1 LRGAEVVC
9 SLPHALR
16 SDYASIVWSQQDVA
30 IAGCAILYNGQYKE
44 TCPLTD
50 FSTEIPRRLL
60 DIEDKSRSNLFAWR
74 GQFSPQLIEVLIKAY
89 CPPNATILDP
99 FAGSGTVLYE
109 AARMGFSAY
118 GFELN
123 PSAWTFSKLYEF
135 ANVPDRSREAA
146 IRELRV
152 RVDREFPIVLF
163 SEEVLSFDEV
173 ESRVIRLGTSI
184 SDHAKILC
192 NALVVL
198 LDAFNNK
205 ISSGLIQSKFMLLA
219 KLVKALPYSDRL
231 IKADLQDARRL
242 PLESCSIDFVIT
254 SPPYINVF
262 NYHQNYRR
270 SVELLGWD
278 VLRVA
283 RSEIGS
289 NRANRGNRFLT
300 VVQYCIDMAN
310 VLQEL
315 ARVVRPGGR
324 AVLVVGYESK
334 VLGIPFH
341 NAEIVEALA
350 EQIGMFDLVMRQQ
363 RIFQNRFGQ
372 DIREDILNLRRRACS
387 NGCVMPE
394 NVGRAVALNAL
405 RKGFSAVAAKNRS
418 WLDQAVAA
426 IRRTEGT
433 PVFDSGS
440 YSIYQTRDHVMMVKE
455 DEGDYPV
462 EDNSIQLPTPHFSK
476 LQALLGNP
484 RLPAADKPR
493 VEEAIDRY
501 QKWIKELES
510 VRAGRKGAVEKLVD
524 ATNKY
529 KAFIELELIFD
540 SPEDFLYRQK
550 GQLKLDNTILEE
562 FLPQLMFRGLS
573 LPAGTFE
580 FGPQKTFAGL
590 SFTSSLGCT
599 GQGGQASLRTKDQ
612 DFVLGKQLFIMTS
625 FDREFRDAER
635 MEAHLGY
642 VCAECKTNLDKTMF
656 QEAVATSRDLKI
668 AVPASLYFLVCE
680 FLDMTPLSITSTHID
695 EVLIVR
701 KAKRMNSNVRQEY
714 RTASDRKAHRSEYL
728 EFLDSS
734 KYHADVFQRM
744 INKIQ
749 AMADDTNPSAG
760 KVLSRGYF

>member
-1 LRGAEVVC
+1 M
-9 SLPHALR
+9 
-16 SDYASIVWSQQDVA
+16 
-30 IAGCAILYNGQYKE
+30 QYKE
-44 TCPLTD
+44 IYTLTD
-50 FSTEIPRRLL
+50 FETEIPQRLL
-60 DIEDKSRSNLFAWR
+60 NIEDKSRSNLFAWR
-74 GQFSPQLIEVLIKAY
+74 GQFSPQLIETLIDAY
-89 CPPNATILDP
+89 CPRNATILDP

-109 AARMGFSAY
+109 ASRMGLSAY

-135 ANVPDRSREAA
+135 ANVPHPSRDAA
-146 IRELRV
+146 IRELRAKV
-152 RVDREFPIVLF
+152 AREFPIVLF
-163 SEEVLSFDEV
+163 SEEVLPPEEV
-173 ESRVIRLGTSI
+173 ESRIIRIGTSI

-198 LDAFNNK
+198 LDIFNNK
-205 ISSGLIQSKFMLLA
+205 ISSDLIQHKLMVLA
-219 KLVKALPYSDRL
+219 ELVRGLPYSDRL
-231 IKADLQDARRL
+231 IKADLQDARCL
-242 PLESCSIDFVIT
+242 PLGGHSTDFVIT

-270 SVELLGWD
+270 SVEILGWD

-324 AVLVVGYESK
+324 LVLIVGYESR
-334 VLGIPFH
+334 VLGVPFH

-350 EQIGMFDLVMRQQ
+350 EQIGMFDLAIRQH
-363 RIFQNRFGQ
+363 RVFQNRFGQ
-372 DIREDILNLRRRACS
+372 DIREDILNLTRRSYS
-387 NGCVMPE
+387 NGCGLSE
-394 NVGRAVALNAL
+394 SVGRTVALNAL
-405 RKGFSAVAAKNRS
+405 RSGFPFVASKNRPLLDEAVAE
-418 WLDQAVAA
+418 VE
-426 IRRTEGT
+426 RTEGT
-433 PVFDSGS
+433 PVFDSYA
-440 YSIYQTRDHVMMVKE
+440 YSTYQTRDYVMMVKE
-455 DEGDYPV
+455 EEEDYPMN
-462 EDNSIQLPTPHFSK
+462 DNNIQLPTPHFSK
-476 LQALLGNP
+476 LQALLENP
-484 RLPAADKPR
+484 RLPGVDKPR
-493 VEEAIDRY
+493 VEDALVRY
-501 QKWIKELES
+501 REWIKELES
-510 VRAGRKGAVEKLVD
+510 VRAGRKGAVQKLVD

-573 LPAGTFE
+573 LPSGTFE

-590 SFTSSLGCT
+590 SFTSSLGNT

-612 DFVLGKQLFIMTS
+612 DFVLGKRLFLMTS

-680 FLDMTPLSITSTHID
+680 FLDMTPVSITSTHID
-695 EVLIVR
+695 DVLIVR

-728 EFLDSS
+728 EFLDGS

-744 INKIQ
+744 IDKIQ
-749 AMADDTNPSAG
+749 AMAEDTDPSAG